1 MKTPLP
7 KLIKKLD
14 ALWSLRVRERD
25 NKCIL
30 CGGYVNDIK
39 HLQAHHWIVTRNQ
52 SSKYRWD
59 LRNGVSLCYG
69 CHIHQVHSN
78 PSVELINRLKEL
90 CILRMLLLNNDNITN
105 YTKINYSKLR
115 NHLLSNKNDF
125 SSMESLMKGL
135 DMYKDM
141 IVDIGKPD
149 YE

>member
-1 MKTPLP
+1 MGRNMRKKLTPLP

-14 ALWSLRVRERD
+14 ELWSLKIRQRD

-90 CILRMLLLNNDNITN
+90 CILNKIATPEDIEEIINNRHELF
-105 YTKINYSKLR
+105 KINRIFLEDKI
-115 NHLLSNKNDF
+115 N
-125 SSMESLMKGL
+125 E
-135 DMYKDM
+135 YK
-141 IVDIGKPD
+141 
-149 YE
+149 